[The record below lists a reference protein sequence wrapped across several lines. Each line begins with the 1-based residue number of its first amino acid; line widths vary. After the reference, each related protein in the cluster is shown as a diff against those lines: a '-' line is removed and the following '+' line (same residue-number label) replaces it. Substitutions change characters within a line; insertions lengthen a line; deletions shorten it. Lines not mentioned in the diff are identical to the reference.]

1 VGENVCGGKLILLA
15 LRRLA
20 GIRGEGGDVDQPG
33 NAVISPRRCD
43 NGSAVR
49 VADENGRA
57 ADPPQCA
64 LHCRDVACECVE
76 AVLGSDHLVSLRPKG
91 GITLLKD
98 EPSAQIPWTNTM
110 LGLVCMA
117 RRNRKPRATRE
128 VFNDCGLPR

>member
-1 VGENVCGGKLILLA
+1 MGENVCGGKLILLA

-33 NAVISPRRCD
+33 NAVICPRRCD

-57 ADPPQCA
+57 ADPPQRA

-91 GITLLKD
+91 GDHLAEGRAVGPDPVD
-98 EPSAQIPWTNTM
+98 EHDAR
-110 LGLVCMA
+110 LGFHGAPESQTA
-117 RRNRKPRATRE
+117 RHT
-128 VFNDCGLPR
+128 GSLQ